1 MQILVTGGLGFIGGH
16 LVDKLV
22 EKGHAVRVLDSIE
35 FQVHQG
41 KFPSYA
47 NVKAEYIVGNV
58 LDRAMVKR
66 ALEGVDIVFHDAA
79 AVGVGQ
85 SMYQVHHY
93 VEANASGTAMIL
105 DEIVNGNHPIK
116 KLIVAA
122 SNTVYGEGLYDC
134 SKCGKVEA
142 PLRDAEQMK
151 RKEWN
156 VKCPKC
162 KAILKPVP
170 TPETKSLDSTNVYA
184 LTKKFQEELCMSI
197 GRTYGI
203 PVVSLRYFN
212 VYGPRQ
218 SLSNPYTG
226 VACIFISRLK
236 NGNPPF
242 VYEDGLQTRDFV
254 HVSDVA
260 GANMFVMEHAGANYQ
275 CINVGTGNPVTIKGL
290 AEQIAAKIGSSL
302 QPTVS
307 NDGRPGDIRHCFADI
322 SKLKGLGYKHEFPTL
337 DLDTLVEWSKTTVAV
352 DKFTEAKKEFDQ
364 KLGMKRI

>member
-22 EKGHAVRVLDSIE
+22 QKGHAVRVLDSME

-41 KFPSYA
+41 KFPPYA
-47 NVKAEYIVGNV
+47 NDKAEYVIGNV
-58 LDRAMVKR
+58 LDRAAVRR
-66 ALEGVDIVFHDAA
+66 ALEGAEVVFHDAA

-93 VEANASGTAMIL
+93 VEANAGGTAMIL
-105 DEIVNGNHPIK
+105 DELVNGNHPIK

-134 SKCGKVEA
+134 PACGKVEA
-142 PLRDAEQMK
+142 PLRDAEQIK
-151 RKEWN
+151 RKEWD
-156 VKCPKC
+156 VRCPKC
-162 KAILKPVP
+162 AAVLKPAP
-170 TPETKSLDSTNVYA
+170 TPETKSLDSTNIYA
-184 LTKKFQEELCMSI
+184 LTKKYQEELCMSV

-203 PVVSLRYFN
+203 PVTSLRYFN

-236 NGNPPF
+236 NGNPPYI
-242 VYEDGLQTRDFV
+242 YEDGLQTRDFI
-254 HVSDVA
+254 HVNDVA
-260 GANMFVMEHAGANYQ
+260 GVNVFAMEHAAAEYQ

-290 AEQIAAKIGSSL
+290 AERLAAKLGSGL
-302 QPTVS
+302 GPTIS
-307 NDGRPGDIRHCFADI
+307 NEGRPGDIRHCFADV
-322 SKLKGLGYKHEFPTL
+322 SKLKGLGYQHEFPAI
-337 DLDTLVEWSKTTVAV
+337 DLDTLVEWSTNTASV
-352 DKFTEAKKEFDQ
+352 DRFVEAKAEFDQ
-364 KLGMKRI
+364 KLGMAR